1 MKLLCTM
8 SVDWLSLRNLFTQK
22 FVKNKI
28 KLEVFNQN
36 NPSME
41 IRDNLMY
48 FEKLLTQW
56 TRVKTNIDASFALVG
71 RCSSLLSDYSEKTQ
85 WTYALAKSA

>member
-22 FVKNKI
+22 FVKNKV

-48 FEKLLTQW
+48 FEKLLMQW

>member
-22 FVKNKI
+22 FVKNKV

-41 IRDNLMY
+41 I
-48 FEKLLTQW
+48 FITQKFQSTVRLASEFSAQ
-56 TRVKTNIDASFALVG
+56 TRFPEYLCVMIYLFCYNMIF
-71 RCSSLLSDYSEKTQ
+71 
-85 WTYALAKSA
+85 